1 MALQP
6 GQQLPTIV
14 QTAQLIALAAEHFGQ
29 ELPEVGIVVHH
40 PDVQSGAGFS
50 THTFTTHT
58 ITTHT
63 ITIHIISTQTGTT

>member
-29 ELPEVGIVVHH
+29 ELPEVGIVVHY

-50 THTFTTHT
+50 THTFTTQ
-58 ITTHT
+58 T
-63 ITIHIISTQTGTT
+63 ITIHIVSTQTGTT